1 VVYQSNSL
9 TRKQAISL
17 KLAGQL
23 NQLIR
28 VVFSTNQ
35 VNSWLPME
43 HSDRKG
49 GIPGLEL
56 VSPRAG
62 LAAITGLM
70 AAVLLAHI
78 VAFVVTD

>member
-1 VVYQSNSL
+1 
-9 TRKQAISL
+9 
-17 KLAGQL
+17 
-23 NQLIR
+23 
-28 VVFSTNQ
+28 
-35 VNSWLPME
+35 ME
-43 HSDRKG
+43 HVIERGKP
-49 GIPGLEL
+49 GILEL

>member
-1 VVYQSNSL
+1 
-9 TRKQAISL
+9 
-17 KLAGQL
+17 
-23 NQLIR
+23 
-28 VVFSTNQ
+28 
-35 VNSWLPME
+35 
-43 HSDRKG
+43 
-49 GIPGLEL
+49 LEL